1 MRPGSLSVARE
12 SADEDQRKRRN
23 AGSCLETLV
32 MSQSKPR
39 TVELVRSSYQPTKAE
54 MEEEWEAPE
63 SLTLE
68 QITKAVLQPVR
79 IRWVG
84 KPRSRRR

>member
-1 MRPGSLSVARE
+1 
-12 SADEDQRKRRN
+12 
-23 AGSCLETLV
+23 
-32 MSQSKPR
+32 
-39 TVELVRSSYQPTKAE
+39 
-54 MEEEWEAPE
+54 MEEEWDAPE
-63 SLTLE
+63 GLTLE

>member
-1 MRPGSLSVARE
+1 M
-12 SADEDQRKRRN
+12 N
-23 AGSCLETLV
+23 
-32 MSQSKPR
+32 QSKPR

-54 MEEEWEAPE
+54 MEEGWDAPE
-63 SLTLE
+63 GLTLE

-84 KPRSRRR
+84 KPRSRWR